1 MQKNRY
7 IVLIIMIILT
17 SLLVIEPVYAD
28 SCNGILTP
36 GAYQILQ
43 DALSIIRIAVPILL
57 IVLGS
62 VDLGTAVVSEDKDSL
77 KKATSRLIKRC
88 LAAIVIFF
96 IPLIVNVLIN
106 LVESSGGINI
116 VDDPMCGIK

>member
-7 IVLIIMIILT
+7 IVLIIMIIFT
-17 SLLVIEPVYAD
+17 SLLVIEPVYAQ

-43 DALSIIRIAVPILL
+43 DALNVIRIAVPMLL

>member
-7 IVLIIMIILT
+7 IVLIIMIIFT
-17 SLLVIEPVYAD
+17 SLLVIEPVYAE

-116 VDDPMCGIK
+116 VDDPMCEIK

>member
-7 IVLIIMIILT
+7 IVLIIMIIFT
-17 SLLVIEPVYAD
+17 SLLVIEPVYAE